1 MIFKYYLILFLKRFL
16 WIHYLTFLSLF
27 FVNEKIGG
35 FLLVVLLSNIFI
47 QQFKLLSEF
56 KDLVI
61 LCKLYQKPVYFIAI
75 CNLIL
80 ASFLLLL
87 LWKVIPSSLI
97 VAVLLPGFTFNIFKT
112 VLNAN

>member
-16 WIHYLTFLSLF
+16 WIHYLTLVSLF
-27 FVNEKIGG
+27 FLNEKVRD
-35 FLLVVLLSNIFI
+35 FLLFVLLANIFI

-75 CNLIL
+75 YNLIL

-87 LWKVIPSSLI
+87 FWKVVPSALI

>member
-1 MIFKYYLILFLKRFL
+1 M
-16 WIHYLTFLSLF
+16 
-27 FVNEKIGG
+27 NEKVGA
-35 FLLVVLLSNIFI
+35 FLLFVLLANIFI
-47 QQFKLLSEF
+47 QQFKLFSEF

-61 LCKLYQKPVYFIAI
+61 LCELYQKPVYFIAI
-75 CNLIL
+75 YNLIL

-87 LWKVIPSSLI
+87 LWKIVPSALI